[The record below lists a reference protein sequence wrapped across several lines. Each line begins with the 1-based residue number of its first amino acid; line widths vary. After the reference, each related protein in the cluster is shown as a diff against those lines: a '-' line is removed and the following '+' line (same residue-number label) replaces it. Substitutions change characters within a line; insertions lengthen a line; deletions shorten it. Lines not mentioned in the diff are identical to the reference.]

1 MIGPDLADTA
11 ARLTAAGFRCTART
25 LARLLLDGQTAP
37 DADLTALVT
46 RLRQSRQQRRRA
58 RRAARRSA

>member
-1 MIGPDLADTA
+1 MTDADLADIA

-25 LARLLLDGQTAP
+25 LARLLPDGQTMP
-37 DADLTALVT
+37 DADLTALIA
-46 RLRQSRQQRRRA
+46 RLRQTRQQRRRA